1 MQVLIR
7 PTDPYSQYPG
17 GNSTSIEVVHV
28 YGTPPTDSDDAF
40 LKHMRDYFISRG
52 AISTA
57 RSEPPRDPH
66 SILFSASNTVYNTS
80 ATLRLPSRGLL
91 DALGK
96 SSYIGNRYIPKLDGT
111 DRALKYTTFGCTDFI
126 GLFQSDT
133 SLSST
138 SYSGTVRREDFSEI
152 IENNLVI
159 FSVDVDPNVTKI
171 FISNR
176 SSSQML
182 SGIRIVD
189 AENHIVFSTPVTT
202 GTANAY
208 EYEVQE
214 GHNPVRVCYVTSTGA
229 GSGTYVA
236 PIISMIDERVSSYSS
251 YAEMRYYT
259 EIEDVSIVRYSL
271 THETGS
277 GGTIKVVPTKEI
289 LEISHVQ
296 KVGKAF
302 VPRPMY
308 IYGLTRQ
315 LPPTYITPNYMITGV
330 KDVL

>member
-7 PTDPYSQYPG
+7 PTEPYSQYPS
-17 GNSTSIEVVHV
+17 GNSSGATTFHV
-28 YGTPPTDSDDAF
+28 YGVPPTDSDESF
-40 LKHMRDYFISRG
+40 LKYMRDYFISRG
-52 AISTA
+52 DITTAISA
-57 RSEPPRDPH
+57 PPRDPH
-66 SILFSASNTVYNTS
+66 SILFSASNTVYNAT

-111 DRALKYTTFGCTDFI
+111 DAALKYTTFSATDFI
-126 GLFQSDT
+126 GLFQSDI
-133 SLSST
+133 SSSN
-138 SYSGTVRREDFSEI
+138 SYYGTVRREDFSEVI
-152 IENNLVI
+152 DNHIVI

-176 SSSQML
+176 TSSPML

-189 AENHIVFSTPVTT
+189 AENRVVFYTPVTT

-208 EYEVQE
+208 EYVVQE
-214 GHNPVRVCYVTSTGA
+214 GHNPVRVCYVTSTGS

-277 GGTIKVVPTKEI
+277 GGTIKEVPAKEI